1 MMNWQKVKLVLAVIR
16 LAGNRLEKGPSVI
29 AQEEEKIKVEKGID
43 ETLIKYIILPDNKK
57 YIVWLVFMS
66 LVYIA
71 SYWSDPF
78 DMAFDLTPL

>member
-1 MMNWQKVKLVLAVIR
+1 M
-16 LAGNRLEKGPSVI
+16 
-29 AQEEEKIKVEKGID
+29 GID

-66 LVYIA
+66 LVYTA

-78 DMAFDLTPL
+78 DMAFDLIPL